1 MDLFEKCENRER
13 LELLKQNDI
22 YPYFHMLTS
31 KQAPE
36 VRMEGKDMIMIGSNN
51 YLGLTSHPE
60 VIEAG
65 IKALEKYG
73 SGCSGSR
80 FLNGTLDL
88 HIELEKKLAAF
99 LQKEDAVTF
108 STGFQSNL
116 GIIAGITGRN
126 DYILCDRENHA
137 SIYDACRL
145 SFARMLRYRHSDM
158 QDLEEKLKTIDR
170 SVSGILI
177 VTDGVFSMGGDIA
190 KLPEIVALARKY
202 GARVMVDDAHGLGV
216 LGKHGRG
223 TAEHFG
229 LENEVDIYMGTFSK
243 SLASIGGYMAAKSYV
258 CDYVRHNS
266 RPFIFSASLT
276 PANAACAL
284 KSLEILEREPQR
296 VERLAEIS
304 GYMRSNLKRE
314 GIDIID
320 STTPIIPIYTYPD
333 LKTFTACQLLF
344 DRGVY
349 VNSVV
354 SPATPVGQ
362 SLIRTSYMAT
372 HTEEQMD
379 RALVQIK
386 AVLKI
391 VQDIKE

>member
-229 LENEVDIYMGTFSK
+229 LENEVDI
-243 SLASIGGYMAAKSYV
+243 
-258 CDYVRHNS
+258 
-266 RPFIFSASLT
+266 
-276 PANAACAL
+276 
-284 KSLEILEREPQR
+284 
-296 VERLAEIS
+296 
-304 GYMRSNLKRE
+304 
-314 GIDIID
+314 
-320 STTPIIPIYTYPD
+320 
-333 LKTFTACQLLF
+333 
-344 DRGVY
+344 
-349 VNSVV
+349 
-354 SPATPVGQ
+354 
-362 SLIRTSYMAT
+362 
-372 HTEEQMD
+372 
-379 RALVQIK
+379 
-386 AVLKI
+386 
-391 VQDIKE
+391 